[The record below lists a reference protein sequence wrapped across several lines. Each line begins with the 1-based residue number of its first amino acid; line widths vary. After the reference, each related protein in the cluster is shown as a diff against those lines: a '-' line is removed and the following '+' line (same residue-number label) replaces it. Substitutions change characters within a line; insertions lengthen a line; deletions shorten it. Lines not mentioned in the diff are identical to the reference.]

1 MVLGDTSRLVT
12 RTDDDCVNVYI
23 QSSDGQSER
32 STLLIGEE
40 NVAALLLVAK
50 LFFRVHSTNVR
61 FVMRVLVN
69 TS

>member
-1 MVLGDTSRLVT
+1 MMVLGDTSRLVT
-12 RTDDDCVNVYI
+12 RTDDNCKCI

-32 STLLIGEE
+32 STLLIREE
-40 NVAALLLVAK
+40 NVAALLLVAI
-50 LFFRVHSTNVR
+50 LFFRLHSTNVR